1 MGRRLVEKQ
10 PTVKIFGESYNLCA
24 DVQVISGY
32 SAHADRGELLS
43 WFKQVREQTSELEHV
58 FVVHGE
64 KESSTALAEAFI
76 ELGTSS
82 VWVPEPSQTV
92 TV

>member
-1 MGRRLVEKQ
+1 LGRRLVEKQ
-10 PTVKIFGESYNLCA
+10 PKVKIFGEEYHLRA

-32 SAHADRGELLS
+32 SAHADRAELLD
-43 WFKQVREQTSELEHV
+43 WFKQVREQTVELEHV

-64 KESSTALAEAFI
+64 KESSDALAEAFI
-76 ELGTSS
+76 DLGTSS
-82 VWVPEPSQTV
+82 VWVPEPNQAV